1 MNKLNPGCI
10 PKYTQKGGDFQM
22 RENVALFLKAATD
35 YGVTNNESFQTV
47 DLFEKKNIGQVTIC
61 VFALGRQVVDFSKS
75 LNYSPILNKSF

>member
-61 VFALGRQVVDFSKS
+61 VFALGRQVSRLFLS
-75 LNYSPILNKSF
+75 LN